1 MALRTTDRWARRRA
15 RGSTPT
21 IGSALA
27 ATLLLVA
34 TGCSF
39 GGGDG
44 TALDVGAPVSAPETT
59 VATGPASVAFD
70 RIQADVAAP
79 DPGLI
84 DFVAVNVQL
93 PTAPPETGTAVV
105 ALADVTRADGEPI
118 ELERIEMPMSE
129 LIAAGNRVEV
139 FLPVPL
145 DGSLDIA
152 ANAAIDVDTDGLIGP
167 GDWAS
172 TELVLI
178 TPETARAGVFV
189 NLQPA

>member
-1 MALRTTDRWARRRA
+1 MAA
-15 RGSTPT
+15 
-21 IGSALA
+21 
-27 ATLLLVA
+27 
-34 TGCSF
+34 GCSF
-39 GGGDG
+39 GGDGD
-44 TALDVGAPVSAPETT
+44 TSADLGAPVSSPEST
-59 VATGPASVAFD
+59 VSAGPASVAFD
-70 RIQADVAAP
+70 QAQADAAAA

-93 PTAPPETGTAVV
+93 PVAPPATGTAVV
-105 ALADVTRADGEPI
+105 ALADVTRADVEPI
-118 ELERIEMPMSE
+118 ELERVEVPMSE
-129 LIAAGNRVEV
+129 LVAAGNRVEV

-152 ANAAIDVDTDGLIGP
+152 ANAAIDVDGDGLIGP

-189 NLQPA
+189 NLQAA

>member
-1 MALRTTDRWARRRA
+1 MTASPIPRRA
-15 RGSTPT
+15 PRRGP
-21 IGSALA
+21 GRLPAVVGGLALA
-27 ATLLLVA
+27 VA
-34 TGCSF
+34 IGGCSLV
-39 GGGDG
+39 GGDD
-44 TALDVGAPVSAPETT
+44 TALDVGAPVSSPEAS
-59 VATGPASVAFD
+59 VPSDPASVAFD
-70 RIQADVAAP
+70 QAQADAATA

-93 PTAPPETGTAVV
+93 PTAPPTTGTAVV
-105 ALADVTRADGEPI
+105 ALADVTRADVEPI
-118 ELERIEMPMSE
+118 ELERVELPMSE
-129 LIAAGNRVEV
+129 LAAAGNRVEV

-152 ANAAIDVDTDGLIGP
+152 ANAAIDVDDDGLIGV

-189 NLQPA
+189 NLQPAS